1 MTYVNHGSVTAVGIL
16 FPVLATMG
24 LMLRVYGLQRQK
36 QRMQPDDIL
45 LVASYVS
52 VIPPQNDSLAGFGAS
67 PLTNAD
73 QQMVLVALGVS
84 MAVGKANICN
94 LTCL

>member
-45 LVASYVS
+45 LIASHVS
-52 VIPPQNDSLAGFGAS
+52 VILPLNDSLNGFRTS
-67 PLTNAD
+67 SLTNSD
-73 QQMVLVALGVS
+73 QKIILVVLGVS
-84 MAVGKANICN
+84 MVVGK
-94 LTCL
+94 

>member
-1 MTYVNHGSVTAVGIL
+1 MTYVNHGSVTAIGII

-45 LVASYVS
+45 LIASHVS
-52 VIPPQNDSLAGFGAS
+52 VILLRHDSVIDSRTSSLNGC
-67 PLTNAD
+67 D
-73 QQMVLVALGVS
+73 QRIILVVLGVS
-84 MAVGKANICN
+84 MVVGK
-94 LTCL
+94 